1 MRKGNFSEDD
11 INNAKQLI
19 VETVRSINGS
29 QDGEIT
35 YYYGQELSDTYVSLD
50 EYINNIRSVTKQEI
64 EELAKDVS
72 INTIYFLRD
81 LKVEK

>member
-19 VETVRSINGS
+19 VETVRSISGS

-35 YYYGQELSDTYVSLD
+35 YYYGQELSDVFTSID
-50 EYINNIRSVTKQEI
+50 EYISEIQHVNKTDI
-64 EELAKDVS
+64 EEIAKQIS

-81 LKVEK
+81 